1 MTDTR
6 LRRHALGFLE
16 VADRPT
22 PAELADY
29 YERQYYQTERG
40 SYRKAYA
47 PEELTCINLRIEQR
61 AAQALA
67 LWRGDGSGRLLD
79 VGCGEGFVL
88 SRFSKEGW
96 QVEGIDFSVAG
107 VEAMNPDMASFVEQG
122 DIFRLL
128 EARIKRNAG
137 YDLVWLGNVLEHVLD
152 PVGLM
157 NSLRRLVQSD
167 GVLVVTVPND
177 GTTYHEGLY
186 SDGLIDRRFW
196 VAIPDHM
203 SYFCADSLRNI
214 SESTGWSVG
223 GLLGDFPIDLFLAN
237 PCSNY
242 VNDSSKGP
250 HAHAARLRL
259 EAIIG
264 AKGPEA
270 ANRFYASL
278 ADVGL
283 GRNLTAFLRP
293 KPEGNP
299 T

>member
-16 VADRPT
+16 VVDRPT
-22 PAELADY
+22 PAELSDY
-29 YERQYYQTERG
+29 YERQYYQSERG
-40 SYRKAYA
+40 SFRKEY
-47 PEELTCINLRIEQR
+47 PPDELACINLRIELR
-61 AAQALA
+61 TAQALA
-67 LWRGDGSGRLLD
+67 FRQSTGRGRLLD

-88 SRFSKEGW
+88 SRFAKEGW
-96 QVEGIDFSVAG
+96 RVEGIDFSMAG
-107 VEAMNPDMASFVEQG
+107 VEEMNPDMAPFVEQG

-128 EARIKRNAG
+128 EARMSRG
-137 YDLVWLGNVLEHVLD
+137 TQYDLVWLGNVLEHVLD

-157 NSLRRLVQSD
+157 HSLRRLVRSD

-177 GTTYHEGLY
+177 GTSYHEGLF

-203 SYFCADSLRNI
+203 SYFSAESLRNI
-214 SESTGWSVG
+214 SEATAWNVG
-223 GLLGDFPIDLFLAN
+223 ALLGDFPIDLFLAN
-237 PCSNY
+237 PASNY

-270 ANRFYASL
+270 ANRFYSSL

-283 GRNLTAFLRP
+283 GRNLTAILRP
-293 KPEGNP
+293 KHQGNP